1 MIFIIYIVIFNLY
14 SRGFV
19 YQTKDHFQL
28 LTMKINSLPAMLA
41 FVAAV
46 FAPSVADAQ
55 NHPSNPREGTV
66 EILFD
71 GTRDSTIYEVLT
83 DIAPSIFNE
92 PTAPRFAIVGKDR
105 RFYLGIGG
113 MVKGT
118 LSYDWGNPV
127 DNPIAFIPAAIP
139 MNQPAGN
146 GGLVQFSA
154 ATSNLFL
161 EIVAMPGEKRQLG
174 AYVSAN
180 FRGPNYGF
188 RLRFAYVTYRGFT
201 AGFNYSL
208 FSDVAAAPP
217 TIDYQGPCGL
227 AVAPNGVLDYVYEIN
242 RHWKVAVGAELPI
255 ADATTDEYSYMVN
268 QRTGDMP
275 GYVQYSWGGGLSWI
289 RLSGLLRGL
298 MYHDAVADRNRTC
311 LGWGVKLSGSAAVSD
326 RLRAFYEYSY
336 GKGMSNYLQDL
347 NGAGLDMVPDAGCRG
362 RLKCVGAWGMHAGVQ
377 YTLSRG
383 LFVSSTYSMVRN
395 YAPRYTGGTVD
406 WMSQLKYSQY
416 VAANAFWNITDNLQ
430 TGVEYLWGRR
440 ADMDGRR
447 KCDNRIQAM
456 LQLSF

>member
-1 MIFIIYIVIFNLY
+1 
-14 SRGFV
+14 
-19 YQTKDHFQL
+19 
-28 LTMKINSLPAMLA
+28 MKITRLPALLA
-41 FVAAV
+41 FAAAL
-46 FAPSVADAQ
+46 APAVINAQ
-55 NHPSNPREGTV
+55 NHPSNPRDGSV

-71 GTRDSTIYEVLT
+71 GTRDSAIYNVLT

-118 LSYDWGNPV
+118 VSYDWGNPI

-154 ATSNLFL
+154 ATSNLFI
-161 EIVAMPGEKRQLG
+161 EIVAMPGEKHQLG
-174 AYVSAN
+174 AYISAN
-180 FRGPNYGF
+180 FRGQNYGF

-217 TIDYQGPCGL
+217 TIDYQGPGGL

-242 RHWKVAVGAELPI
+242 RHWKVAIGAELPI
-255 ADATTDEYSYMVN
+255 PDVTTDEYTYKVN

-275 GYVQYSWGGGLSWI
+275 GYVQYSWDDGMSWI

-298 MYHDAVADRNRTC
+298 MYHDVVAGRNHTN
-311 LGWGVKLSGSAAVSD
+311 LGWGVKLSGSAALSD
-326 RLRAFYEYSY
+326 RIRAFYEYSY
-336 GKGMSNYLQDL
+336 GNGMSNYLQDL
-347 NGAGLDMVPDAGCRG
+347 NEVGLDMVPDRRSPG
-362 RLKCVGAWGMHAGVQ
+362 RLTCVRAWGMHAGLQ
-377 YTLSRG
+377 YTFSRR
-383 LFVSSTYSMVRN
+383 LFVSSTYSMMRN
-395 YAPRYTGGTVD
+395 YAPSYAGGTVE
-406 WMSQLKYSQY
+406 WMRQIKYSQY
-416 VAANAFWNITDNLQ
+416 VAANAFWSITDNLQ

-447 KCDNRIQAM
+447 KCDNRVQAM